1 MTTVDMKATTYVNT
15 REDSAFRFLGLPTV
29 MRSTAETTNGAFGLL
44 EHLSMPPGFA
54 SPYHTHHREDEAFYV
69 LAGELAFVSD
79 GKWQRVGPGAYV
91 FGPREVPHGFKVVG
105 NTPASM
111 LLLNAPGGFE
121 KFVLELSEPLS
132 APMTPPDMAKLM
144 ATAAKFGIDILGPLP
159 EEPVEGLTPGGAR
172 SSPAD
177 LKALN
182 HRWIQAFNERDWE
195 TERAVRGDDFRA
207 ILSGAPETLDNIA
220 WSGFMQHFCTAF
232 PDAQITIEA
241 CVSEGD
247 AVVSR
252 WTLAGTHRA
261 AFQGIAATGRSV
273 RFNGLEFNRVVDGR
287 FVEHVSQ
294 FDLVSLLAKIGAMP
308 GSDPQPIELG

>member
-1 MTTVDMKATTYVNT
+1 MSTLDTNLTPYVNT
-15 REDSAFRFLGLPTV
+15 RDDSAFRFLGLPTV
-29 MRSTAETTNGAFGLL
+29 MRSTAEDTNGAFGLL
-44 EHLSMPPGFA
+44 EHLSIPPGFA

-79 GKWQRVGPGAYV
+79 GKWRRVRAGDYV

-105 NTPASM
+105 NSHASM
-111 LLLNAPGGFE
+111 LLLCAPGGFE

-132 APMTPPDMAKLM
+132 NPVTPPDMAKLM
-144 ATAAKFGIDILGPLP
+144 AAAARFGIDILGPLP
-159 EEPVEGLTPGGAR
+159 EERAEGLTPGGASR
-172 SSPAD
+172 STDD

-195 TERAVRGDDFRA
+195 TERAVRNDNFRA
-207 ILSGAPETLDNIA
+207 ILSGTPEPLDNAA
-220 WSGFMQHFCTAF
+220 WSAFLQHFCTAF

-241 CVSEGD
+241 CISEAD
-247 AVVSR
+247 TVVSR

-261 AFQGIAATGRSV
+261 SFQGIAPTGRPV
-273 RFNGLEFNRVVDGR
+273 RFNGLEFNLVVEGR

-294 FDLVSLLAKIGAMP
+294 FDLVSLLAQIGAMP
-308 GSDPQPIELG
+308 GSDR